1 MKTQVCGIIASAP
14 LCFPW
19 GFDEEDEGCVALKL
33 ILLHK
38 ITALRADGVKDFA
51 VAMDDGIGLYAS
63 EIINALR
70 ESDPEMT
77 LRCVVPY
84 EGQATKW
91 PPNLR
96 ERYFAELGK
105 CSELAMVSTVETPD
119 CRITALLNVIDA
131 SDVVLAVTSPEDVL
145 TTVALHYGKRL
156 AKQLAV
162 IEPGTMNQ

>member
-1 MKTQVCGIIASAP
+1 M
-14 LCFPW
+14 
-19 GFDEEDEGCVALKL
+19 ALKL

-38 ITALRADGVKDFA
+38 ITALRADGIKDFA
-51 VAMDDGIGLYAS
+51 VAMDDGIGLYAA
-63 EIINALR
+63 EIINTLR

-84 EGQATKW
+84 EEQATKW
-91 PPNLR
+91 PPILR

-131 SDVVLAVTSPEDVL
+131 SDVVLAVTSQEDLL
-145 TTVALHYGKRL
+145 TTVALHYGRRL
-156 AKQLAV
+156 EKQLAV
-162 IEPGTMNQ
+162 IESGTMNP

>member
-19 GFDEEDEGCVALKL
+19 GFDEEDEGCVTLKL
-33 ILLHK
+33 VLLHK
-38 ITALRADGVKDFA
+38 ITALRAEGIRSFV
-51 VAMDDGIGLYAS
+51 VAMDAGLGLYAA

-70 ESDPEMT
+70 ENDPEMT

-96 ERYFAELGK
+96 ERYFTELGK
-105 CSELAMVSTVETPD
+105 CSELAMVSTVETPG

-131 SDVVLAVTSPEDVL
+131 ADLVLAVTSLEDVL
-145 TTVALHYGKRL
+145 TTVALHYGRRL

-162 IEPGTMNQ
+162 IEPGTMN

>member
-1 MKTQVCGIIASAP
+1 MCGIIASAP

-19 GFDEEDEGCVALKL
+19 VFDEEDEGCAALKL

-38 ITALRADGVKDFA
+38 ITALRAEGVKDFA
-51 VAMDDGIGLYAS
+51 VAIDDGIALYAA
-63 EIINALR
+63 EIINTLR
-70 ESDPEMT
+70 ESDTEMR
-77 LRCVVPY
+77 LRCFVPY
-84 EGQATKW
+84 EEQATKW

-96 ERYFAELGK
+96 ERYFTELGK

-131 SDVVLAVTSPEDVL
+131 AGVVLAVTSPEDVL

-162 IEPGTMNQ
+162 IEPGTINP

>member
-1 MKTQVCGIIASAP
+1 MKTQVCGIIASAS

-19 GFDEEDEGCVALKL
+19 GFDEEDEGCAALKL

-38 ITALRADGVKDFA
+38 ITALRAEGVKDFA
-51 VAMDDGIGLYAS
+51 VAMDDGIGLYAA
-63 EIINALR
+63 EIINTLR
-70 ESDPEMT
+70 ESDPEMR

-84 EGQATKW
+84 EEQATKW

-96 ERYFAELGK
+96 ERYFTELGK
-105 CSELAMVSTVETPD
+105 CSELAMVSTVETPG

-162 IEPGTMNQ
+162 IEPGTMNP

>member
-1 MKTQVCGIIASAP
+1 MCGIIASAP

-19 GFDEEDEGCVALKL
+19 GFDEEDEGCAALKL

-38 ITALRADGVKDFA
+38 ITALRAEVVKDFA
-51 VAMDDGIGLYAS
+51 VAMDDGIALYAA
-63 EIINALR
+63 EIINTLR
-70 ESDPEMT
+70 ESDPEMR
-77 LRCVVPY
+77 LRCFVPY
-84 EGQATKW
+84 EEQATKW

-96 ERYFAELGK
+96 ERYFTELGK

-131 SDVVLAVTSPEDVL
+131 AGVVLAVTSPEDVL

-162 IEPGTMNQ
+162 IEPGTINP

>member
-1 MKTQVCGIIASAP
+1 
-14 LCFPW
+14 
-19 GFDEEDEGCVALKL
+19 
-33 ILLHK
+33 
-38 ITALRADGVKDFA
+38 
-51 VAMDDGIGLYAS
+51 
-63 EIINALR
+63 
-70 ESDPEMT
+70 MT

-131 SDVVLAVTSPEDVL
+131 SDVVLAVTSPDDLL
-145 TTVALHYGKRL
+145 TTVALHYGRRL

>member
-14 LCFPW
+14 LCFSW
-19 GFDEEDEGCVALKL
+19 GFDEEDESCVALKL

-38 ITALRADGVKDFA
+38 ITALRAEGVKDFT
-51 VAMDDGIGLYAS
+51 VAMDEGLGLYAA
-63 EIINALR
+63 EIINTLR

-131 SDVVLAVTSPEDVL
+131 ADMVLAVTSLEDVL

>member
-19 GFDEEDEGCVALKL
+19 GFDEEDEGCVTLKL
-33 ILLHK
+33 VLLHK
-38 ITALRADGVKDFA
+38 ITALRAEGIRSFV
-51 VAMDDGIGLYAS
+51 VAMDAGLGLYAA

-70 ESDPEMT
+70 ENDPEMT
-77 LRCVVPY
+77 LCCVVPY

-96 ERYFAELGK
+96 ERYFTELGK
-105 CSELAMVSTVETPD
+105 CSELAMVSTVETPG

-131 SDVVLAVTSPEDVL
+131 ADLVLAVTSLEDVL
-145 TTVALHYGKRL
+145 TTVALHYGRRL

>member
-38 ITALRADGVKDFA
+38 ITALRADGIKDFA
-51 VAMDDGIGLYAS
+51 VAMDPGLGLYAA
-63 EIINALR
+63 EIINTLR

-105 CSELAMVSTVETPD
+105 CAELAMVSTVETPG

-131 SDVVLAVTSPEDVL
+131 ADMVLAVTSQEDLL
-145 TTVALHYGKRL
+145 TTMALHYGKRL
-156 AKQLAV
+156 AKKLAV
-162 IEPGTMNQ
+162 IEPGTMNP

>member
-19 GFDEEDEGCVALKL
+19 GFDEEDERCVALKP

-38 ITALRADGVKDFA
+38 ITALRADGIKDFA
-51 VAMDDGIGLYAS
+51 VAMDDGIGLYAA
-63 EIINALR
+63 EIINTLR

-84 EGQATKW
+84 EEQATKW
-91 PPNLR
+91 PPILR

-131 SDVVLAVTSPEDVL
+131 SDVVLAVTSQEDLL
-145 TTVALHYGKRL
+145 TTVALHYGRRL
-156 AKQLAV
+156 EKQLAV
-162 IEPGTMNQ
+162 IESGTMNP